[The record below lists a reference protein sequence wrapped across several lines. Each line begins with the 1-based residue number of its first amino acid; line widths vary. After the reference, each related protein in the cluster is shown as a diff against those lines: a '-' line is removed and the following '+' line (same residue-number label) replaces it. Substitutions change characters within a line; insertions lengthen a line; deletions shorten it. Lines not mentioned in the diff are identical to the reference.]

1 LNEKTLNR
9 KEVLARGAFSSAVG
23 AVIATL
29 GSAIGLGN
37 IWKFPSVTGENGG
50 AAFLIV
56 YIASTLLVGL
66 PVMIAE
72 IALGRTA
79 RANAITTMQKLNPKP
94 KQPWWLIGALGAI
107 AAFTIMAF
115 YTEVAG
121 WVYAYVFKAF
131 KNSGLSTN
139 PEVTGKAFTDLIT
152 NPWQSLI
159 WQWVVLIVI
168 GVIIILGVSKG
179 IERVT
184 KFMIPSLLVMVI
196 IIAIRSL
203 TLDPVASSKGLAFLF
218 KPDFSKL
225 TWDVVLIAMGLAFF
239 KLSVGMGTMITYGS
253 YWQNNQ
259 NIPYRTLTVMLS
271 DLTVSLLAG
280 LAIFPAV
287 FAFGFEPASGP
298 SLMFIT
304 IPAVFASMPFGQ
316 IFMIL
321 FFILASFAATGAMI
335 SLIEVP
341 VAYINEKFNISRVK
355 ATIVTNLTLAVVG
368 SFAALSNSAL
378 ADFKPFG
385 KTMFDLFDYASSNLM
400 LPIGG
405 LFIAIF
411 VGWVWGRQNVEM
423 ALSNAGVLNNRFVVN
438 SFLFIIRFITPLLV
452 VVILLG
458 GLGVF

>member
-131 KNSGLSTN
+131 NNSGLSTN

>member
-1 LNEKTLNR
+1 MSVINR
-9 KEVLARGAFSSAVG
+9 DQKEMLSRGAFATAIG
-23 AVIATL
+23 AVVATL

-37 IWKFPSVTGENGG
+37 IWKFPFVTGANGG

-56 YIASTLLVGL
+56 YIACTLLVGL

-79 RANAITTMQKLNPKP
+79 RANAITTMQKLSPSKN
-94 KQPWWLIGALGAI
+94 QPWWLIGAIGAL

-121 WVYAYVFKAF
+121 WVYAYIFKSF
-131 KNSGLSTN
+131 DGSGLSTN
-139 PEVTGKAFTDLIT
+139 PEVTGKIFGDLIT

-159 WQWVVLIVI
+159 WQWIVLVVVS
-168 GVIIILGVSKG
+168 IIIIMGVSKG

-196 IIAIRSL
+196 IIAVRSL
-203 TLDPVASSKGLAFLF
+203 TLDPAATAKGLSFLF

-225 TWDVVLIAMGLAFF
+225 TWDAILMAMGLAFF

-253 YWQNNQ
+253 YWQKEQ
-259 NIPYRTLTVMLS
+259 NIPLRTATVMLS
-271 DLTVSLLAG
+271 DLLVSLLAG

-304 IPAVFASMPFGQ
+304 IPSVFASMPFGQ

-321 FFILASFAATGAMI
+321 FFILTAFAATGAMI

-341 VAYINEKFNISRVK
+341 VAYVNEKYKISRVK
-355 ATIVTNLTLAVVG
+355 ATIATSVTLALIG
-368 SFAALSNSAL
+368 SLAALSNSTL
-378 ADFKPFG
+378 ADFKLFG
-385 KTMFDLFDYASSNLM
+385 LTMFDLFDYVSQNLM

-411 VGWVWGRQNVEM
+411 FGWVWGSKN
-423 ALSNAGVLNNRFVVN
+423 VVN
-438 SFLFIIRFITPLLV
+438 SLSNEGALKNQAVINVFMLIIRFVTPVLV
-452 VVILLG
+452 IIVLLG

>member
-1 LNEKTLNR
+1 MNEKNK
-9 KEVLARGAFSSAVG
+9 KEILSRGAFATSIG

-37 IWKFPSVTGENGG
+37 IWKFPFIAGENGG

-56 YIASTLLVGL
+56 YIASTILVGL
-66 PVMIAE
+66 PVMISE
-72 IALGRTA
+72 IALGRKA
-79 RANAITTMQKLNPKP
+79 RANAITTMQKLNPK
-94 KQPWWLIGALGAI
+94 KGQPWWLIGALGAL

-121 WVYAYVFKAF
+121 WVYAYIFKSL
-131 KNSGLSTN
+131 NTSGLSTN
-139 PEVTGKAFTDLIT
+139 PQVTEKAFTDLIT
-152 NPWQSLI
+152 SPWQSLI
-159 WQWVVLIVI
+159 WQWVVLGIVS
-168 GVIIILGVSKG
+168 VIIIKGVSKG

-184 KFMIPSLLVMVI
+184 KFMIPSLLVMVV

-203 TLDPVASSKGLAFLF
+203 TLDPVATSKGLSFLF
-218 KPDFSKL
+218 RPDFSKL
-225 TWDVVLIAMGLAFF
+225 GWDVVLIAMGLAFF

-253 YWQNNQ
+253 YWQNDQ
-259 NIPYRTLTVMLS
+259 NIPYRTATVMLS
-271 DLTVSLLAG
+271 DLAVSLLAG

-287 FAFGFEPASGP
+287 FAFGFEPASGA

-316 IFMIL
+316 IFMVL

-341 VAYINEKFNISRVK
+341 VAYINENFNISRLK
-355 ATIVTNLTLAVVG
+355 ATIATNLTLALIG
-368 SFAALSNSAL
+368 SLAALSNSVL
-378 ADFKPFG
+378 ADFKLFDL
-385 KTMFDLFDYASSNLM
+385 TMFDLFDYVSSNLM

-411 VGWVWGRQNVEM
+411 VGWIWGKKNIEA
-423 ALSNAGVLNNRFVVN
+423 ALNNAGTLNNHVIVN
-438 SFLFIIRFITPLLV
+438 VFTFIVRFITPVLIII
-452 VVILLG
+452 ILLG

>member
-1 LNEKTLNR
+1 MSVNNQQQ
-9 KEVLARGAFSSAVG
+9 KEILTRGAFATGLG

-37 IWKFPSVTGENGG
+37 IWKFPFVTGENGG

-66 PVMIAE
+66 PVMISE
-72 IALGRTA
+72 ISLGRSA
-79 RANAITTMQKLNPKP
+79 RANAITTMQKLNPNKG
-94 KQPWWLIGALGAI
+94 QPWWLIGAVGAL

-121 WVYAYVFKAF
+121 WVYAYIIKSFNAG
-131 KNSGLSTN
+131 GLSTS
-139 PEVTGKAFTDLIT
+139 PEVTGKAFSDLIT
-152 NPWQSLI
+152 SPWQSLI
-159 WQWVVLIVI
+159 WQWVVLVVI
-168 GVIIILGVSKG
+168 SIIIIMGVSKG

-196 IIAIRSL
+196 IIAVRSL
-203 TLDPVASSKGLAFLF
+203 TLDPEATAKGLSFLF

-225 TWDVVLIAMGLAFF
+225 TWDAVLIAMGLAFF

-253 YWQNNQ
+253 YWQKNQ
-259 NIPYRTLTVMLS
+259 NIPLRTLTVMLS

-321 FFILASFAATGAMI
+321 FFVLAGFAATGAMI

-341 VAYINEKFNISRVK
+341 VAYVNERYNISRVK
-355 ATIVTNLTLAVVG
+355 ATIATNLTLAVIG
-368 SFAALSNSAL
+368 SLAALSNSTL
-378 ADFKPFG
+378 ANFKLFG
-385 KTMFDLFDYASSNLM
+385 LTMFDLFDYVSSNLM

-405 LFIAIF
+405 LFISIF
-411 VGWVWGRQNVEM
+411 VGWIWGRKNFET
-423 ALSNAGVLNNRFVVN
+423 ALSNDGTLDNMGIIKVVT
-438 SFLFIIRFITPLLV
+438 FIVRYITPILV
-452 VVILLG
+452 IVILLG